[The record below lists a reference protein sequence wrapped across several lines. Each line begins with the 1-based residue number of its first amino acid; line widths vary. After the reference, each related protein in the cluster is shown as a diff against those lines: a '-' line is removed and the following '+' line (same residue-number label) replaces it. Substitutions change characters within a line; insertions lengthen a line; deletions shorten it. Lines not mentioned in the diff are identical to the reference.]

1 MSAEEGTPPA
11 EAELRAMKVSA
22 LKKRA
27 KEAGVGEAELEEAD
41 DADDVKSTLIAL
53 IVARERVPEPAE
65 QLRAELAG
73 MKPSALKKR
82 AKEAGVEEGKLED
95 ADDADDVKATLIEL
109 IVEKVISESP
119 EAELEEQVKQL
130 RKELGGMKPSA
141 LKKRAKEAGVGEAEL
156 EEADDADD
164 VKVTLIALIVDKMRE
179 EHGAGGADSAAELEA
194 QKQEEKLQQLRE
206 ELEGMKPSALKK
218 RAKEAGVEEGKLED
232 ADDADDVKGTLVELI
247 VEKAREGPPTTVV
260 KPHFSA
266 VDSGGSKAE
275 RLKALFGG
283 KHCMLSYNWAV
294 QEQVKAARTEVGAAG
309 VPTWMDIDGE
319 PAPSDGLPHL
329 RPSHDTRC

>member
-41 DADDVKSTLIAL
+41 DADDVKGTLIAL
-53 IVARERVPEPAE
+53 IVARERAPEPAE
-65 QLRAELAG
+65 QLRAELVG

-82 AKEAGVEEGKLED
+82 AKQAGVEEGKLEE

-109 IVEKVISESP
+109 IV
-119 EAELEEQVKQL
+119 
-130 RKELGGMKPSA
+130 G
-141 LKKRAKEAGVGEAEL
+141 
-156 EEADDADD
+156 
-164 VKVTLIALIVDKMRE
+164 KMRE

-194 QKQEEKLQQLRE
+194 QKQEEMLQQLRE
-206 ELEGMKPSALKK
+206 ELDAMKPSALKK
-218 RAKEAGVEEGKLED
+218 RAKEAGVEEEKLEE

-247 VEKAREGPPTTVV
+247 VEKARDEWQDPPSTAV

-283 KHCMLSYNWAV
+283 KHCMFSYNWAV
-294 QEQVKAARTEVGAAG
+294 QEEVKAARSSIAAEG

-319 PAPSDGLPHL
+319 SPDPRAVQPAEI
-329 RPSHDTRC
+329 